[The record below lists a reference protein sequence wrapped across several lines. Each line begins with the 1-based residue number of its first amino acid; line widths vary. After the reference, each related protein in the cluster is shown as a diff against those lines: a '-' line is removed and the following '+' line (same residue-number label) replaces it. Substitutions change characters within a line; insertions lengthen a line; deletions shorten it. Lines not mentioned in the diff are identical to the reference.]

1 VYARNVAGQTL
12 TFGVSGMLYK
22 DGLVMYDRQ
31 TDTLWTQVDGRGVR
45 GKLTGWQLQIV
56 PAIHATWKEWRAL
69 YPNSQ
74 VLKKRGESRSAYAD
88 YNRNPTE
95 LGIMGRRNADN
106 RLPGKER
113 ILGVRVG
120 NAAMAFPLA
129 AVREARLAHASVGG
143 LPVLLVAPSE
153 DVPVLSYERRVR
165 SRDLTFRLETV
176 DGQLVLR
183 DAETN
188 STWQIASGKAIG
200 GPLAGAKLNRA
211 TAYPAF
217 WFGWRGY
224 FPSTTVWEPPAQ
236 RR

>member
-1 VYARNVAGQTL
+1 
-12 TFGVSGMLYK
+12 MLYK

-45 GKLTGWQLQIV
+45 GTLTGRQLQIV

-74 VLKKRGESRSAYAD
+74 VLRKRGESRSAYAD
-88 YNRNPTE
+88 YNRNPSE
-95 LGIMGRRNADN
+95 LGIMGRRNRDS

-113 ILGVRVG
+113 ILGIRVG
-120 NAAMAFPLA
+120 NAAMAFPLR
-129 AVREARLAHASVGG
+129 AVREARLASADVGG
-143 LPVLLVAPSE
+143 VPVLLVAPAD
-153 DVPVLSYERRVR
+153 DVPVLAYEGRA
-165 SRDLTFRLETV
+165 RDRNLTFRLDTAA
-176 DGQLVLR
+176 GRPVLR

-188 STWQIASGKAIG
+188 STWEIATGKATG
-200 GPLAGAKLNRA
+200 GPMAGAQLSRA

-224 FPSTTVWEPPAQ
+224 FPATSVWQPK
-236 RR
+236 